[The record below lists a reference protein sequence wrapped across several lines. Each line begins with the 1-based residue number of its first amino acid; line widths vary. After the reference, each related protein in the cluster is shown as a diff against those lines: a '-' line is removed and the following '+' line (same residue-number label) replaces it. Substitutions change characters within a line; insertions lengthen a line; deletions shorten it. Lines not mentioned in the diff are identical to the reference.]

1 MNSDRKTATIV
12 GLLFI
17 LATTAPITSAFF
29 TGSIHDTDYLTAVSA
44 NQNRVLIGVLLLL
57 IMTASIVSIPIVIYP
72 VLKKRNET
80 LALGYVGARI
90 FEGFFSAINIISL
103 LLLLSLSREFA
114 TSTTPVDSYFQTSG
128 ALLLSGF
135 DWGSI
140 LLDFP
145 FTIGALVLNYLLYK
159 SRLVPR
165 WLSALGLIGA
175 ALWLTDAFLRMFSL
189 SSPSL
194 EILALPIAAQ
204 ETILA
209 AWLTIKGFNTSA
221 TAPESNMNPPTR
233 SKK

>member
-1 MNSDRKTATIV
+1 MDSARKTATVV

-17 LATTAPITSAFF
+17 IATVAPITSAFF

-90 FEGFFSAINIISL
+90 FEGFFSTINIINIL
-103 LLLLSLSREFA
+103 FLLSLSREFV
-114 TSTTPVDSYFQTSG
+114 TSAAPVDSYFQTSG
-128 ALLLSGF
+128 ALLLAGF

-145 FTIGALVLNYLLYK
+145 FTIGALVLNYVLYK
-159 SRLVPR
+159 SKLVPR
-165 WLSALGLIGA
+165 WLSALGLVGA
-175 ALWLTDAFLRMFSL
+175 ALWLTDAFLRVFSL

-204 ETILA
+204 EMILA
-209 AWLTIKGFNTSA
+209 AWLIIKGFNTPA
-221 TAPESNMNPPTR
+221 TALESTKNP
-233 SKK
+233 

>member
-1 MNSDRKTATIV
+1 MDSARKTATVV

-17 LATTAPITSAFF
+17 IATVAPITSAFF

-72 VLKKRNET
+72 VLKKHNET

-90 FEGFFSAINIISL
+90 FEGFFSTINIINIL
-103 LLLLSLSREFA
+103 FLLSLSREFV
-114 TSTTPVDSYFQTSG
+114 TSAAPVDSYFQTSG
-128 ALLLSGF
+128 ALLLAGF

-145 FTIGALVLNYLLYK
+145 FTIGALVLNYVLYK
-159 SRLVPR
+159 SKLVPR
-165 WLSALGLIGA
+165 WLSALGLVGA
-175 ALWLTDAFLRMFSL
+175 ALWLTDAFLRVFSL

-204 ETILA
+204 EMILA
-209 AWLTIKGFNTSA
+209 AWLIIKGFNTPA
-221 TAPESNMNPPTR
+221 TALESTKNP
-233 SKK
+233 